1 MSSLMISSSGIRGI
15 IGESMTPALAVEVA
29 SSFGTLIGKGPV
41 VLGGDTRVSHDCIM
55 SAFISGLLSVGT
67 DIIHIGK
74 VTTLSNK
81 GKVGA
86 DINTDGKVN
95 IDDIMSILKIIGG
108 VIKHSDLSNQ
118 FVLRNNSET
127 DPFTNNTFKIESPS
141 SLTLD
146 SYLLGDADGNRI
158 QSTFIK

>member
-1 MSSLMISSSGIRGI
+1 MAIL
-15 IGESMTPALAVEVA
+15 
-29 SSFGTLIGKGPV
+29 K
-41 VLGGDTRVSHDCIM
+41 D
-55 SAFISGLLSVGT
+55 
-67 DIIHIGK
+67 IGK

-108 VIKHSDLSNQ
+108 VNKHSDLSNQ
-118 FVLRNNSET
+118 FVLRNNSES

-146 SYLLGDADGNRI
+146 SYLLGDADGNYKDYL
-158 QSTFIK
+158 S